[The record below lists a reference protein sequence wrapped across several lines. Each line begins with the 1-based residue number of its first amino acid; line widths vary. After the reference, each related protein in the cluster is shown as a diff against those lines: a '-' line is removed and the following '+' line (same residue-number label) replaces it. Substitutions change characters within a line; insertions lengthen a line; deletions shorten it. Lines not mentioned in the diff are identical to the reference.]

1 MRLDD
6 VNTGIRR
13 NTKRLRVGR
22 GPGSGRGRTAGRGNK
37 GQGQLAGWSAPAIFE
52 GGGMPLIRRIPKR
65 GFHNAHGRVVKAVN
79 VAEIDAAFPAGAEV
93 GPTTLRSAGLAKGM
107 WQSLTI
113 LGNGAVTKPLKVSAH
128 RFSAQARAK
137 IEAAGGT
144 VTVLPGPAALERKIG
159 KAAASR
165 KKPAGG

>member
-1 MRLDD
+1 MKLND
-6 VNTGIRR
+6 VNKGIHK

-22 GPGSGRGRTAGRGNK
+22 GPGSGRGRYAGRGNK

-65 GFHNAHGRVVKAVN
+65 GFNNSHARIVKAVN
-79 VAEIDAAFPAGAEV
+79 VESLEQAFATGADVTPETV
-93 GPTTLRSAGLAKGM
+93 RTAGLASGIWEQLKV
-107 WQSLTI
+107 
-113 LGNGAVTKPLKVSAH
+113 LGNGTVTKALKVSAH
-128 RFSAQARAK
+128 HFSAQARQK

-144 VTVLPGPAALERKIG
+144 VTVLPGPAPVKRNVKQ
-159 KAAASR
+159 ASR